1 MKRVIL
7 VAAVS
12 MMALASCKKDYTCEC
27 TVTAGGS
34 SATSSTVL
42 ENVSKS
48 DAEDA
53 CISTS
58 SYTVGTTTSTTTCD
72 LK

>member
-27 TVTAGGS
+27 VTTGNLSTG
-34 SATSSTVL
+34 TSSYTI
-42 ENVSKS
+42 ENSSKG

-53 CISTS
+53 CIGVTS
-58 SYTVGTTTSTTTCD
+58 SSVGTLSSTTTCD

>member
-27 TVTAGGS
+27 VTSGL
-34 SATSSTVL
+34 TSGTTSTVI
-42 ENVSKS
+42 ENSSKS

-53 CISTS
+53 CIK
-58 SYTVGTTTSTTTCD
+58 TTSVDLGGGQSMTTTCD